1 LASFDPWQERQED
14 RLTFTSFLESTER
27 RRRERVTEERHR
39 RNRIV
44 FCPRL
49 GDDGA
54 GLSNAPP
61 PASGGSGAD
70 ATGEDSDDALF

>member
-1 LASFDPWQERQED
+1 LASFDPWQD
-14 RLTFTSFLESTER
+14 RLTFTSFLEGTER
-27 RRRERVTEERHR
+27 RRRERVTEERR
-39 RNRIV
+39 RRSRIV
-44 FCPRL
+44 FRPRL

-54 GLSNAPP
+54 VPSNAPP